1 MKVGILETGAP
12 PPDLRARFGSYGDM
26 FQQLLGN
33 GYDYS
38 TFDVRGGQLPV
49 AAQCDAYLMTGS
61 AAGVYDG
68 DPWIEPLKG
77 FVRDLSGRT
86 PLIGICFGHQLMAE
100 AYGGRVIKSP
110 KGWGIGLH
118 SYEVQLRAA
127 WMDDLSAFTI
137 PASHQDQVVEL
148 PKDATVLAA
157 SVFTPFA
164 ALEYPSRR
172 AISLQGHPE
181 FAPDY
186 AAALI
191 ALRRGK
197 VYDPAFA
204 DQAAQ
209 TLHSPNDSAHVA
221 KWLRNFLDSQ
231 NP

>member
-12 PPDLRARFGSYGDM
+12 PPDLRARFGSYGEM

-38 TFDVRGGQLPV
+38 TFDVRSGPLPSTG
-49 AAQCDAYLMTGS
+49 ACDAYLITGS

-68 DPWIEPLKG
+68 DPWIDSLKG
-77 FVRDLSGRT
+77 FVRDLSGST
-86 PLIGICFGHQLMAE
+86 PLIGVCFGHQLMAE

-118 SYEVQLRAA
+118 SYEVQRRAA
-127 WMDDLSAFTI
+127 WMDELPAFTI

-148 PKDATVLAA
+148 PNDATVLAA
-157 SVFTPFA
+157 SAFTSFA
-164 ALEYPSRR
+164 VLDYPSRR

-181 FAPDY
+181 FSPDY

-197 VYDPAFA
+197 LYDPAFA
-204 DQAAQ
+204 DQAAA
-209 TLHSPNDSAHVA
+209 TLRTPNDSAHVA
-221 KWLRNFLDSQ
+221 QWLRRFLDLT
-231 NP
+231 